1 MCAPQPLNILTIK
14 NKMTMKKS
22 VMTALAAALMLA
34 ACEKNEEPVTAGV
47 VTDEW
52 QEQKVTFTFGG
63 DGARTRASLPE
74 LGMTDLWAFDYVGG
88 ELTGTVHVTDDLSAV
103 TLSLGYGEHRLCFV
117 ASRGTGPS
125 VDGGVITWEKPSDTF
140 WATLAIDVQPS
151 VPASREVVLRRV
163 ATRLRIIPADKLAKD
178 MAKLVVTPSVWYYGL
193 DVQTGEGCS
202 LQQQAREVSIPS
214 SYVGTSGKLPATF
227 FGLSPS
233 DDWQT
238 DVTVTLC
245 KADGTSL
252 GSVTVEGVR
261 MQQNVT
267 SVYSGGV
274 TGRGGIMSVSADDAW
289 GADDVHEW

>member
-1 MCAPQPLNILTIK
+1 
-14 NKMTMKKS
+14 MKKS

-47 VTDEW
+47 MMDEW
-52 QEQKVTFTFGG
+52 QEQRVTFTFGG

-74 LGMTDLWAFDYVGG
+74 LGMTDLWAFDYVGS
-88 ELTGTVHVTDDLSAV
+88 ELAGMVHVTDDLSAV
-103 TLSLGYGEHRLCFV
+103 TMSLGYGEHRLCFV

-125 VDGGVITWEKPSDTF
+125 VDGGVINWERPSDTF
-140 WATLAIDVQPS
+140 WATLAINVQPS
-151 VPASREVVLRRV
+151 VSASREVVLRRV
-163 ATRLRIIPADKLAKD
+163 ATRLRIMPADLLTAD
-178 MAKLVVTPSVWYYGL
+178 MARLVMTPSVWYYGL

-202 LQQQAREVSIPS
+202 PRQQAREVSIPA
-214 SYVGTSGKLPATF
+214 SYVGTSGKLPASF

-233 DDWQT
+233 DAWQT
-238 DVTVTLC
+238 DVAVALC

-274 TGRGGIMSVSADDAW
+274 TGRGGVMSVSADDAW
-289 GADDVHEW
+289 GEDDIHTW

>member
-1 MCAPQPLNILTIK
+1 MLPYPLNILTIK
-14 NKMTMKKS
+14 NIRAMKKS
-22 VMTALAAALMLA
+22 VMTVLAAALMLA

-47 VTDEW
+47 VMDEW

-74 LGMTDLWAFDYVGG
+74 LGMTDLWAFDYAGD
-88 ELTGTVHVTDDLSAV
+88 ELTNMVHVADDLSAV

-140 WATLAIDVQPS
+140 WATLAINVQPS
-151 VPASREVVLRRV
+151 VSASREVVLRRV
-163 ATRLRIIPADKLAKD
+163 ATRLRIVPADLLTAD
-178 MAKLVVTPSVWYYGL
+178 MARLVMTPSVWYYGL
-193 DVQTGEGCS
+193 DVLTGEGCNPR
-202 LQQQAREVSIPS
+202 QQAREVSIPS
-214 SYVGTSGKLPATF
+214 SYVGTSGELPATF

-233 DDWQT
+233 EAWQT
-238 DVTVTLC
+238 DVAVALC
-245 KADGTSL
+245 KSDGTSL
-252 GSVTVEGVR
+252 GSVTVDGVR

-274 TGRGGIMSVSADDAW
+274 TGRGGSMSVSADDAW

>member
-1 MCAPQPLNILTIK
+1 
-14 NKMTMKKS
+14 MKKS
-22 VMTALAAALMLA
+22 VMTALAAALMIA
-34 ACEKNEEPVTAGV
+34 ACDKNEEPVTAGV
-47 VTDEW
+47 VMDEW
-52 QEQKVTFTFGG
+52 QEQRVTFTFGG
-63 DGARTRASLPE
+63 DGARTRASLAE
-74 LGMTDLWAFDYVGG
+74 LNMTDLWAFDYVKG
-88 ELTGTVHVTDDLSAV
+88 ELAGTVHVTDDLTAV

-163 ATRLRIIPADKLAKD
+163 ATRLRIVPADLLTAD
-178 MAKLVVTPSVWYYGL
+178 MARLVMTPSVWYYGL
-193 DVQTGEGCS
+193 DVLTGEGCNPR
-202 LQQQAREVSIPS
+202 QQAREVSIPS
-214 SYVGTSGKLPATF
+214 SYVGTSGKLPASF

-233 DDWQT
+233 DAWQT
-238 DVTVTLC
+238 DLTVSLRRS
-245 KADGTSL
+245 DGTSL

-274 TGRGGIMSVSADDAW
+274 TGRGGVMSVSADDAW
-289 GADDVHEW
+289 GEDDTHTW

>member
-1 MCAPQPLNILTIK
+1 
-14 NKMTMKKS
+14 MKKS
-22 VMTALAAALMLA
+22 VMMVMAAAFMLA

-47 VTDEW
+47 VMDEW

-63 DGARTRASLPE
+63 DGARTRASLAE
-74 LGMTDLWAFDYVGG
+74 LNMTDLWAFDYVGG
-88 ELTGTVHVTDDLSAV
+88 ELAGTVHVTDDLSAV

-140 WATLAIDVQPS
+140 WATMAIDVQPS
-151 VPASREVVLRRV
+151 VSASRKVVLRRV
-163 ATRLRIIPADKLAKD
+163 ATRLRIVPADLLTAD
-178 MAKLVVTPSVWYYGL
+178 MARLVMTPSVWYYGL
-193 DVQTGEGCS
+193 DVLTGEGCS
-202 LQQQAREVSIPS
+202 PRQQAREVSIPS
-214 SYVGTSGKLPATF
+214 SYVGTSGKLPASF

-233 DDWQT
+233 DAWQT
-238 DVTVTLC
+238 DVAVTLC

-289 GADDVHEW
+289 GEDDVHEW